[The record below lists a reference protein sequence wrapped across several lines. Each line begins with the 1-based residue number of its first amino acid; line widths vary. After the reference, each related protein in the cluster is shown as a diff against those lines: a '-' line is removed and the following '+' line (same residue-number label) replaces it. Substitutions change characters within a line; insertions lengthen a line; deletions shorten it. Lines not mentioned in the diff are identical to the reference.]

1 MHSLICIVCPRGCH
15 LEVDDNNNVTGNFCP
30 RGKVYALNE
39 ITHPTRTITSTI
51 SVEGGKIN
59 RVPCVTSSPIP
70 KENIFDVMDVIH
82 KTKVNAP
89 ITNGQVLI
97 SNILDLGVDIIA
109 SRSIERK

>member
-1 MHSLICIVCPRGCH
+1 MHNLICIVCPRGCH
-15 LEVDDNNNVTGNFCP
+15 IQVDENNNVSGNFCP
-30 RGKVYALNE
+30 RGKIYALNE

-51 SVEGGKIN
+51 TVEEGEIA

-82 KTKVNAP
+82 KTKVKAP
-89 ITNGQVLI
+89 IEIGQVLI
-97 SNILDLGVDIIA
+97 SNILGLGIDIIA

>member
-51 SVEGGKIN
+51 SVEGGKTN
-59 RVPCVTSSPIP
+59 RVPSVTSSPIP

-82 KTKVNAP
+82 KTKVTAP
-89 ITNGQVLI
+89 ITNGEVLI
-97 SNILDLGVDIIA
+97 SNILNLGVDIIA